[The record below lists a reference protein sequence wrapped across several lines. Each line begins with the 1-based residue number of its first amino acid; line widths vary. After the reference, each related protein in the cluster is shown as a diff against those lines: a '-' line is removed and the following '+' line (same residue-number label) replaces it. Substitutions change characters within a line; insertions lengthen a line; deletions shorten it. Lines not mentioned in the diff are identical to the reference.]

1 MADVPVSPLLQV
13 IVNGPTPLEMFTC
26 AFPSG
31 ELKHEVLTIDSTVN
45 TAPPL
50 EPTDVAEVFEH
61 DD

>member
-13 IVNGPTPLEMFTC
+13 IINGPTPLEIFTC
-26 AFPSG
+26 AFPSA
-31 ELKHEVLTIDSTVN
+31 ELKHEALTSEPTVN

-61 DD
+61 ED